1 MSYEQRDNSGSLFKN
16 QKKDKDTH
24 PDYTGNGMID
34 GKGFWF
40 SAWIK
45 KDRNGNT
52 FMSLSFK
59 PKEEMVSTGKH
70 SYSPG
75 GKVKREDPIST
86 GRPRND
92 DMDDSIPFAP
102 EFR

>member
-16 QKKDKDTH
+16 ERKDKDTH

-34 GKGFWF
+34 GKSYWF

-45 KDRNGNT
+45 KDRNGKT

-59 PKEEMVSTGKH
+59 PKEEQQTAGR
-70 SYSPG
+70 
-75 GKVKREDPIST
+75 REDPIST
-86 GRPRND
+86 GRMPPRQSIIPSD
-92 DMDDSIPFAP
+92 DTDVPF
-102 EFR
+102 